1 MTTRLFLLAFWAA
14 VAFATIMALLPAP
27 PGLPVE
33 VSDKVMHMV
42 AFFTLAVLAAGAY
55 PQVALIR
62 IGLALGAFGAAIEL
76 AQLIPMLN
84 RYGDVMDWLADMAAI
99 AAALLLV
106 ALWRKW
112 SGGVTR
118 EP

>member
-1 MTTRLFLLAFWAA
+1 MTTRLFLLAFWSAT
-14 VAFATIMALLPAP
+14 AFATVMALLPAP

-55 PQVALIR
+55 PHIALIR
-62 IGLALGAFGAAIEL
+62 IGVALGAFGAAIEL

-84 RYGDVMDWLADMAAI
+84 RYGDVMDWLADMVAI
-99 AAALLLV
+99 VAALLLV

-112 SGGVTR
+112 LSGASDK
-118 EP
+118 P